1 MNMVISPGSRTLI
14 MGILNLTPDS
24 FHDGGRY
31 QRPEK
36 AVERAFQIRMEG
48 ADILDIGGESTR
60 PGAKPVSTQEEMD
73 RVCPVV
79 ERLVGT
85 LDMPVSV
92 DTRKSAVAEAVLKAG
107 ASMINDTSALSFNED
122 MAGVVA
128 RHGASIVLM
137 HMKGTPET
145 MQENPSYGDVT
156 VEVCDYLRERSRHA
170 VDQGI
175 GREKI
180 IVDPGIGFGKT
191 VEHNYEIIANLSYFK
206 RMGFPLLIGLSRK
219 SLIGKLYP
227 EGAERLPAT
236 LALNA
241 IAVNNGAD
249 IIRVHDVRAH
259 RLALTALEMVKRA
272 PKRNGSGF

>member
-1 MNMVISPGSRTLI
+1 MIISPGSRTLI
-14 MGILNLTPDS
+14 MGILNITPDS

-31 QRPEK
+31 QPPEK
-36 AVERAFQIRMEG
+36 AVERAFQIRLEG

-60 PGAKPVSTQEEMD
+60 PGANPVSAQEEME

-79 ERLVGT
+79 EKLAGN
-85 LDMPVSV
+85 LDMPISV
-92 DTRKSAVAEAVLKAG
+92 DTRKSAVAEAVLRAG
-107 ASMINDTSALSFNED
+107 ASMINDTSALSFDEN

-145 MQENPSYGDVT
+145 MQENPSYRDVT
-156 VEVCDYLRERSRHA
+156 VEVCDYLRERSRYA
-170 VDQGI
+170 VEHGI
-175 GREKI
+175 EREKI

-191 VEHNYEIIANLSYFK
+191 VEHNYEIIVNLSYFK

-227 EGAERLPAT
+227 EGTERLPAT

-259 RLALTALEMVKRA
+259 RLALTALEMVKKA
-272 PKRNGSGF
+272 PKRNGSGI

>member
-1 MNMVISPGSRTLI
+1 MIISPGSRTLI
-14 MGILNLTPDS
+14 MGILNITPDS

-36 AVERAFQIRMEG
+36 AVERAFQIRLEG

-60 PGAKPVSTQEEMD
+60 PGANPVSAQEEME

-79 ERLVGT
+79 EKLAGN
-85 LDMPVSV
+85 LDMPISV
-92 DTRKSAVAEAVLKAG
+92 DTRKSAVAEAVLRAG
-107 ASMINDTSALSFNED
+107 ASMINDTSALSFDEN

-145 MQENPSYGDVT
+145 MQENPSYRDVT
-156 VEVCDYLRERSRHA
+156 VEVCDYLRERSRYA
-170 VDQGI
+170 VEHGI
-175 GREKI
+175 EREKI

-191 VEHNYEIIANLSYFK
+191 VEHNYEIIVNLSYFK

-227 EGAERLPAT
+227 EGTERLPAT

-259 RLALTALEMVKRA
+259 RLALTALEMVKKA
-272 PKRNGSGF
+272 PKRNGSGI